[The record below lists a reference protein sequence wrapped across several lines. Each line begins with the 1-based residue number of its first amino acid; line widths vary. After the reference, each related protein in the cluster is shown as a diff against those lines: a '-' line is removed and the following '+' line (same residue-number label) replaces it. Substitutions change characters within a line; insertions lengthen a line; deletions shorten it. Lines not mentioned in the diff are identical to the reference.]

1 MQKNDG
7 DKGTIPDSCRESSR
21 DEKLKIN
28 CFISKLN
35 KEINIEI
42 EKLKSLKHLKK
53 VIKDE
58 VGLEKTF
65 KVLYK
70 EKDIS
75 SCGKLKLKD
84 LFPAESD
91 TLENNCIKLVIAPKL
106 KKLKTITSE
115 KRLKYMLECP
125 THLAENAHFYCFNCK
140 ISICTLCLEDHHT
153 HDYIDKYDYSKS
165 NEEIVN
171 NIMEEFLQSLT
182 KLSQQVNSYKNDL
195 PSYDAMSS
203 LDLFSNMLSQMSIT
217 DKESQNKSSVI
228 IDKKLDEV
236 KSLYQELLQNNELLL
251 RDKSVVKIEDFKKNL
266 LKFKMICHNSLSYTQ
281 NKKIADIIVLEEEY
295 FLEIHK
301 TLKDLETGKKAL
313 IKYMQTLNKNFMDD
327 MKSFN
332 DFQNE
337 IKCDLEKIIE
347 KMKNRLKS
355 EDISNISK
363 CEEDIN
369 NSICNDKLNEVNL
382 IPMRLDSKSRCKV
395 DESCEFMKIP
405 YSYGYG
411 RYSTDTKGFFNSEIS
426 TSPSEILCQKS
437 IMKRRIGMDKKPA
450 DIILYDSIKKKFE
463 IRKINAKEDLN
474 FKKFLP
480 FSVFLNMENILY
492 ISGGKR
498 KNGKCVNDFYSFN
511 PDKDELLQLPSMLK
525 ERCSHSMINYNSSLI
540 VVGGYSNNTCEK
552 FINNKWDK
560 LPDLNFKERQV
571 PTLYIHNYDY
581 LICVFG
587 YINGELENHD
597 YVEKLNLK
605 NPTTWEL
612 IKINHNFNQHEL
624 KLFNV
629 GIIPMNMN
637 EFLLCGGEHY
647 LGEEKDEIYM
657 LRIEGEKINVKLFER
672 LKLPVKCSFID
683 KSFVRYTGLKFAQYE
698 MKKNNLIIF
707 NSAKCKFKSKPF

>member
-7 DKGTIPDSCRESSR
+7 DKETIPDSCRESSR

-35 KEINIEI
+35 KEITVEV

-53 VIKDE
+53 VIKEE

-65 KVLYK
+65 KVIYK

-75 SCGKLKLKD
+75 GCGKLRLKD
-84 LFPAESD
+84 LFLLESN
-91 TLENNCIKLVIAPKL
+91 TPESNCIKLVIAPKL
-106 KKLKTITSE
+106 RKSKTTTSE

-140 ISICTLCLEDHHT
+140 ISICTLCLEDHHI

-165 NEEIVN
+165 NEDIVN
-171 NIMEEFLQSLT
+171 SIMEEFLHSLT
-182 KLSQQVNSYKNDL
+182 KMSQQVNSNKEDL
-195 PSYDAMSS
+195 PSSDPMSS
-203 LDLFSNMLSQMSIT
+203 LDLFSHMLNQMSIT
-217 DKESQNKSSVI
+217 DKETQNKSSII

-251 RDKSVVKIEDFKKNL
+251 RDKSLAKIEDFKKNL

-301 TLKDLETGKKAL
+301 TLKDLDAGKKAL
-313 IKYMQTLNKNFMDD
+313 IKYMQTLNKNFLED

-337 IKCDLEKIIE
+337 IKGDLEKIIE
-347 KMKNRLKS
+347 KMKNRLKC

-363 CEEDIN
+363 CEEN
-369 NSICNDKLNEVNL
+369 LNTSTCNEKLDEVNL
-382 IPMRLDSKSRCKV
+382 IPMRLDAKSRCRA
-395 DESCEFMKIP
+395 DESSEYIKIP
-405 YSYGYG
+405 LGYG
-411 RYSTDTKGFFNSEIS
+411 RYNTDTRGFFNSEIS

-463 IRKINAKEDLN
+463 IRKINAKEEMN

-480 FSVFLNMENILY
+480 FSVFLNMDNILY

-511 PDKDELLQLPSMLK
+511 PDKDELIKLPNMLK
-525 ERCSHSMINYNSSLI
+525 ERCSHSMINYNSSII

-552 FINNKWDK
+552 FINNKWEK

-571 PTLYIHNYDY
+571 PTLYIHNYDN
-581 LICVFG
+581 LLCAFG
-587 YINGELENHD
+587 YINGELENAD

-605 NPTTWEL
+605 NPTKWDL
-612 IKINHNFNQHEL
+612 IKINHNFSQHEL

-637 EFLLCGGEHY
+637 EFLVCGGEHY
-647 LGEEKDEIYM
+647 QGEEKDDIYM
-657 LRIEGEKINVKLFER
+657 LQVEGDKINLKLFES
-672 LKLPVKCSFID
+672 LKLPLKCSFID
-683 KSFVRYTGLKFAQYE
+683 KNFVRYTGLKFAQYE

-707 NSAKCKFKSKPF
+707 NSAECKFKSKPF